1 MSIPWALA
9 VPVIAFIAVIGP
21 LWIIGHY
28 ITVWKRI
35 KAGELGNGQVTVT
48 KRDLK
53 QFRDSAERLEQRLES
68 LETILDAE
76 FPNWRSK

>member
-9 VPVIAFIAVIGP
+9 VPVIAFIAVLGP

-35 KAGELGNGQVTVT
+35 KAGELGNGQVAVA
-48 KRDLK
+48 KGDLRRLRDNA
-53 QFRDSAERLEQRLES
+53 DRLEQRLAS

>member
-1 MSIPWALA
+1 MTIPWALA
-9 VPVIAFIAVIGP
+9 VPVIVFIALVGP

-28 ITVWKRI
+28 VTEWRRI
-35 KAGELGNGQVTVT
+35 KAGELGSGQVAVA
-48 KRDLK
+48 KADLK
-53 QFRDSAERLEQRLES
+53 RLRDTADRLAQRLES

>member
-9 VPVIAFIAVIGP
+9 VPVIVFIALVGP

-28 ITVWKRI
+28 VTEWRRI
-35 KAGELGNGQVTVT
+35 KAGELGRGQVAVA
-48 KRDLK
+48 KHDLK
-53 QFRDSAERLEQRLES
+53 RLRDTADRLVQRIES